1 MNTYIHHSIA
11 GELNRSVI
19 SATRKEWFLERK
31 DGTCFS
37 ESVASSVSK
46 DNDLASIKLAL
57 CDLIT
62 CYVTEMRLRYALTVF
77 G

>member
-1 MNTYIHHSIA
+1 MT
-11 GELNRSVI
+11 

-31 DGTCFS
+31 DGTCYS
-37 ESVASSVSK
+37 ESVASSVSGK
-46 DNDLASIKLAL
+46 DNDLALIKLAV

-62 CYVTEMRLRYALTVF
+62 CYVKEMRLRYALTVF

>member
-1 MNTYIHHSIA
+1 M
-11 GELNRSVI
+11 I
-19 SATRKEWFLERK
+19 SETRKECFLERK
-31 DGTCFS
+31 DGICFS

-46 DNDLASIKLAL
+46 DNDLASIKLAV

-62 CYVTEMRLRYALTVF
+62 YYVTEMRLRYALTVF

>member
-11 GELNRSVI
+11 GELNRSVT

-31 DGTCFS
+31 DRISFG

-46 DNDLASIKLAL
+46 DNDLASIKLA
-57 CDLIT
+57 
-62 CYVTEMRLRYALTVF
+62 V
-77 G
+77 

>member
-1 MNTYIHHSIA
+1 MT
-11 GELNRSVI
+11 

-31 DGTCFS
+31 DGICFG

-46 DNDLASIKLAL
+46 DNDLASIKLAV

-62 CYVTEMRLRYALTVF
+62 CYVTEMHLRYALTVF

>member
-1 MNTYIHHSIA
+1 M
-11 GELNRSVI
+11 I

-31 DGTCFS
+31 DGTCFG

-46 DNDLASIKLAL
+46 DNDLALIKLTL

-62 CYVTEMRLRYALTVF
+62 CYVTEMRLRYALMVF
-77 G
+77 C